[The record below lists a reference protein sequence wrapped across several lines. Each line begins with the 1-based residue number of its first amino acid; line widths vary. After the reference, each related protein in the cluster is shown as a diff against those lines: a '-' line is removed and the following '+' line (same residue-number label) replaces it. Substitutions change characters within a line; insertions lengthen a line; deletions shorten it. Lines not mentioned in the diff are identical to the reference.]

1 VTHNGATRAVEHA
14 APMEKPKG
22 FPTGAWKTLRVSPTP
37 HSPYDNHGVIS
48 IELPMG
54 TFLKSVD
61 NC

>member
-1 VTHNGATRAVEHA
+1 
-14 APMEKPKG
+14 MEKPKG

-61 NC
+61 TCH